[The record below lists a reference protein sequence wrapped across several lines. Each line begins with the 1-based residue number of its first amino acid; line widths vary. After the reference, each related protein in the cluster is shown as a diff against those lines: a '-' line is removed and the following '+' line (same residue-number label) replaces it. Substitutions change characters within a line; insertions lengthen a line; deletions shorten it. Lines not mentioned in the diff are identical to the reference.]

1 MGRGS
6 KTILTKKMLPWKTLS
21 KKTILQQ
28 GQWLTVESH
37 KVELP
42 DGQVIDDWSWVI
54 TPDYVNVVAIM
65 EDGRFIVFRQMKYG
79 IEGIGLAPVGGY
91 MEPGETPLE
100 TARREL
106 LEESGCEAE
115 HWLDL
120 GQYRV
125 DGNRG
130 AGTAHLFLAQGAK
143 RVAEPNADDLEEQE
157 LVLLSRAEIETALAA
172 GQFKVLAWT
181 TAIALALLWMS

>member
-1 MGRGS
+1 M
-6 KTILTKKMLPWKTLS
+6 KKKMQPWKTLS
-21 KKTILQQ
+21 KKTLLQQ
-28 GQWLTVESH
+28 GEWLTVESH

-65 EDGRFIVFRQMKYG
+65 EDSRFIVFRQMKYG
-79 IEGIGLAPVGGY
+79 IEGMALAPVGGY
-91 MEPGETPLE
+91 MEPGETPLAA
-100 TARREL
+100 ARREL

-115 HWLDL
+115 TWLDL

-143 RVAEPNADDLEEQE
+143 QVAEPNADDLEEQE
-157 LVLLSRAEIETALAA
+157 LVLLSRTEVETALAA

-181 TAIALALLWMS
+181 TAIALALLWMR

>member
-1 MGRGS
+1 M
-6 KTILTKKMLPWKTLS
+6 TKKMKPWKTLS
-21 KKTILQQ
+21 KTTLLQQ

-37 KVELP
+37 KIQLP
-42 DGQVIDDWSWVI
+42 DGQVINDWSWVI

-65 EDGRFIVFRQMKYG
+65 EDGRFVVFRQMKYG
-79 IEGIGLAPVGGY
+79 VDGVALAPVGGY
-91 MEPGETPLE
+91 VEPGETPLD
-100 TARREL
+100 AAKREL

-115 HWLDL
+115 SWLDL

-130 AGTAHLFLAQGAK
+130 AGTAHLYLAQGAR
-143 RVAEPNADDLEEQE
+143 RVADRDADDLEEQE
-157 LVLLSRAEIETALAA
+157 LVLLSRAEVETALAA

-181 TAIALALLWMS
+181 TAVALALLWMH

>member
-1 MGRGS
+1 MQ
-6 KTILTKKMLPWKTLS
+6 PWKTLS
-21 KKTILQQ
+21 RKTVLQQ

-37 KVELP
+37 KIELP
-42 DGQVIDDWSWVI
+42 DGHVIDDWSWVI

-65 EDGRFIVFRQMKYG
+65 EDGRFIAFRQMKYG
-79 IEGIGLAPVGGY
+79 IEGMALAPVGGY
-91 MEPGETPLE
+91 MEPGETPLAA
-100 TARREL
+100 ARREL
-106 LEESGCEAE
+106 LEESGCEADT
-115 HWLDL
+115 WLDL

-143 RVAEPNADDLEEQE
+143 RVAEPDADDLEAQE
-157 LVLLSRAEIETALAA
+157 LVLLSRTEVETALAA

-181 TAIALALLWMS
+181 TAIALALLWMR

>member
-1 MGRGS
+1 MERG
-6 KTILTKKMLPWKTLS
+6 TEAIVTKKMQPWKTLS

-42 DGQVIDDWSWVI
+42 DGQVIDDWAWVI

-65 EDGRFIVFRQMKYG
+65 EDGRFIAFRQVKYG
-79 IEGIGLAPVGGY
+79 VEGVVLAPVGGY
-91 MEPGETPLE
+91 MEPGETPLAS
-100 TARREL
+100 ARREL
-106 LEESGCEAE
+106 LEESGCEADI
-115 HWLDL
+115 WLDL

-143 RVAEPNADDLEEQE
+143 QVAEPDADDLEEQE
-157 LVLLSRAEIETALAA
+157 LVLLSRTEVETALAG

-181 TAIALALLWMS
+181 TAIALALLWMR

>member
-1 MGRGS
+1 V
-6 KTILTKKMLPWKTLS
+6 TKKKMRPWKTLA
-21 KKTILQQ
+21 KKTVLQQ

-37 KVELP
+37 KIQLP
-42 DGQVIDDWSWVI
+42 NGKVINDWSWVI

-65 EDGRFIVFRQMKYG
+65 DDGRFIAFRQMKYG
-79 IEGIGLAPVGGY
+79 VEGMALAPVGGY
-91 MEPGETPLE
+91 MEPGEVPLE
-100 TARREL
+100 AAKREL
-106 LEESGCEAE
+106 LEETGCEAE

-130 AGTAHLFLAQGAK
+130 AGTAHLFLAQGAR
-143 RVAEPNADDLEEQE
+143 RVTDADADDLEEQE
-157 LVLLSRAEIETALAA
+157 IVLMSRAEVETALAA

-181 TAIALALLWMS
+181 TAVALALLWMS